1 MEFHIKLKN
10 YREDKD
16 LTQKL
21 VADLIP
27 MNQSNYSK
35 IESGTQEPNLQ
46 QLTRIA
52 EILEVSIDD
61 LLDNEAFSGCK
72 SLQDITLPD
81 SVERIGDYAFE
92 GCNLLAPNK
101 PEEYLS
107 SLWSNWQEIP
117 SLERTLYEHFYFG
130 YNSNNE
136 EDKK

>member
-16 LTQKL
+16 LTQKQ

-61 LLDNEAFSGCK
+61 LLDINHQELVEKKINEIKEEF
-72 SLQDITLPD
+72 DP
-81 SVERIGDYAFE
+81 
-92 GCNLLAPNK
+92 LLNK
-101 PEEYLS
+101 
-107 SLWSNWQEIP
+107 N
-117 SLERTLYEHFYFG
+117 
-130 YNSNNE
+130 
-136 EDKK
+136 

>member
-16 LTQKL
+16 LTQKQ

-35 IESGTQEPNLQ
+35 IENGTQEPNLQ

-61 LLDNEAFSGCK
+61 LLDINHQELVEKKINEIKEEF
-72 SLQDITLPD
+72 DP
-81 SVERIGDYAFE
+81 
-92 GCNLLAPNK
+92 LLNK
-101 PEEYLS
+101 
-107 SLWSNWQEIP
+107 N
-117 SLERTLYEHFYFG
+117 
-130 YNSNNE
+130 
-136 EDKK
+136 